1 MELLKKNIHTERI
14 KAKALL
20 QIPLEEDVN
29 VSDTKPD
36 VARIICCSGR
46 VKTDEIK
53 MGMNKVW
60 VKGRVEFQVLY
71 QAEGA
76 GSDLSGM
83 DGEIPFMEEIYLD
96 KLEGQDRVICKTQ
109 LDDLRVQIINSR
121 KLNVQAVISLEPK
134 AEETVTEEACTE
146 IDGLESGGLE
156 SGLEYRKKK
165 LDYLETVV
173 KKRDLLR
180 IHEETK
186 LPAGMPD
193 MGAAIWKNMDIA
205 QVSFKAMDEK
215 LAVNGEMCVFIVYRE
230 DNSDKIN
237 WYEATVPF
245 SGNVECQNSREGM
258 LVDVSYDVG
267 HEEISIRDD
276 SDGEPRI
283 IGIEAALELEIKLY
297 EREQQQVVA
306 DVYGVSCEVNAVTDN
321 RSFRDL
327 LADVNI
333 EEKLMRNIKLEDTES
348 KVVQICHCDARVAIE
363 DIAFENNEIRITG
376 TVELKVLYTSNAEV
390 PAICCVHDS
399 VPFEVTRELESVS
412 DTDIEQYTVQV
423 QTTQQNV
430 SIKDS
435 EQLEWRGML
444 NIHVLVYDSKN
455 EAILTDLKLSPI
467 PAEVLEGL
475 PGFVIYYVN
484 SGDSLWQIGK
494 KYYVSVER
502 IKEIN
507 NLTDDTIKAG
517 DRLLIVK

>member
-20 QIPLEEDVN
+20 QIPLEEDIN

-46 VKTDEIK
+46 VKVDEIK
-53 MGMNKVW
+53 MGMNKIW
-60 VKGRVEFQVLY
+60 VKGRLEFQVMY
-71 QAEGA
+71 QAEGVGA
-76 GSDLSGM
+76 DLSGM
-83 DGEIPFMEEIYLD
+83 EGEIPFMEEIYLD
-96 KLEGQDRVICKTQ
+96 KMEGQDRVICKAQ

-134 AEETVTEEACTE
+134 VEETVSDEICTE
-146 IDGLESGGLE
+146 LEGLETGGME
-156 SGLEYRKKK
+156 GGLEYRKKK

-193 MGAAIWKNMDIA
+193 MGAAIWKSMDIA
-205 QVSFKAMDEK
+205 QISFKATDEK
-215 LAVNGEMCVFIVYRE
+215 LAVNGEMNVFVVYRE

-258 LVDVSYDVG
+258 LADVSYDIG

-297 EREQQQVVA
+297 ERTQDQVVA

-327 LADVNI
+327 LADMNI

-348 KVVQICHCDARVAIE
+348 KVLQICHCNARAVIE
-363 DIAFENNEIRITG
+363 DITFGQGEVRITG
-376 TVELKVLYTSNAEV
+376 AVELKVLYTSSAEGQT
-390 PAICCVHDS
+390 ICSVHDS
-399 VPFEVTRELESVS
+399 LPFEVTRELEGV
-412 DTDIEQYTVQV
+412 DGADIEQYTTDVQL
-423 QTTQQNV
+423 TQQNV

-435 EQLEWRGML
+435 SQLEWRGML
-444 NIHVLVYDSKN
+444 NIRVLIYDSKT
-455 EAILTDLKLSPI
+455 EAILMDLKLSPI

-475 PGFVIYYVN
+475 PGFAIYYVN
-484 SGDSLWQIGK
+484 NGVSLWQIGK
-494 KYYVSVER
+494 KYYVSVDR

-507 NLTDDTIKAG
+507 NLTDDVIKAG